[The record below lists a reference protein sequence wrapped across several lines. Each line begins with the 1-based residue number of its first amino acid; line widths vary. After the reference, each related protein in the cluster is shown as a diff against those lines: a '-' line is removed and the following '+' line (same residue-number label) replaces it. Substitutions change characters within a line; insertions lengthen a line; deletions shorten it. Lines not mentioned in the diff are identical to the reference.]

1 MLLRPLKMLLRW
13 LAMRHGRAR
22 GLWVKVC
29 RPRNAEYTEFLRRH
43 GGFHAIGR
51 DCFINIDVIV
61 TDPDYVRLGNNVTLS
76 SCALIGHDASS
87 GVIGRALGRKFD
99 AVGKIEIRD
108 NVFVGYGAILLPGIT
123 IGPNAIVAAGAVV
136 VRDVPPGTV
145 VGGVPARPIGTFDS
159 LADRLEAQ
167 TRAYPWADL
176 IASRRGDYDPEV
188 EPTLRRLR
196 VAHFFGPDPTV
207 PGGPDAS
214 PPPPAGPAGTP
225 TGTPLL
231 AVGET
236 DRGDPPPA

>member
-13 LAMRHGRAR
+13 MAMRHGRAR

-51 DCFINIDVIV
+51 DCFINIDVVV
-61 TDPDYVRLGNNVTLS
+61 TDPAYVRLGNNITLS

-87 GVIGRALGRKFD
+87 SVVGRALGRKFD
-99 AVGKIEIRD
+99 AVGKIDIRD
-108 NVFVGYGAILLPGIT
+108 NVFVGYGSILLPGIT

-145 VGGVPARPIGTFDS
+145 VGGVPARPIGTFDG

-176 IASRRGDYDPEV
+176 IQSRRGDYDPEV
-188 EPTLRRLR
+188 EPALRRLR
-196 VAHFFGPDPTV
+196 VAHFFGT
-207 PGGPDAS
+207 GPDGEAPDGRPRTDAAS
-214 PPPPAGPAGTP
+214 PPASP
-225 TGTPLL
+225 
-231 AVGET
+231 
-236 DRGDPPPA
+236 